1 MLTKVG
7 SKYNPPRTFAIVERN
22 KVPSPLLLARRPE
35 LKQERQL
42 LERLSYRHWK
52 AISMRVG
59 IGLGDTYG
67 PMHYPGMRSLWQSP
81 ANFHQHLAF
90 PPPFPSPG
98 PPTWFLFLLL
108 PLQTLLACYCPRM
121 VTINRKGGWG
131 KAVLSSEYGT
141 KLKVCNHPVLFP
153 IMMELIADTS
163 RGENVFDSALLVQLQ
178 TEQWKHPKTKNHR
191 LQVCLML
198 WKYEPV
204 V

>member
-1 MLTKVG
+1 MLTKDG

-121 VTINRKGGWG
+121 VTINRKGGVG
-131 KAVLSSEYGT
+131 KLYCPASMAQSWRCAITLY
-141 KLKVCNHPVLFP
+141 CFP
-153 IMMELIADTS
+153 SWWNWLLILL
-163 RGENVFDSALLVQLQ
+163 GEKMSLTLLCWCSYRQNSGNTQ
-178 TEQWKHPKTKNHR
+178 RPKTTD
-191 LQVCLML
+191 C
-198 WKYEPV
+198 KYV
-204 V
+204 